1 MESVIR
7 PFFFL
12 SVRWRLWYLIMAMA
26 SSADADFIV
35 WGIDQSAYGPVELP
49 TLVSWVKDERVTP
62 DTWIFVA
69 KNSIWQKAP
78 EVPELQMFFRSKTT
92 GAAPGATAME
102 ALTGVDP
109 RSLRRIKI

>member
-35 WGIDQSAYGPVELP
+35 WGIDRTAYGPVELP
-49 TLVSWVKDERVTP
+49 TLVSWVKDERVTA
-62 DTWIFVA
+62 DTWVFA
-69 KNSIWQKAP
+69 CQNGAWRHAGD
-78 EVPELQMFFRSKTT
+78 VPELQMFFRAKPG
-92 GAAPGATAME
+92 GAVEDPSAVEPLAG
-102 ALTGVDP
+102 LDP
-109 RSLRRIKI
+109 RSLRRVKI